1 MGIFHEKRKK
11 NFYIWNMIDFIN
23 FMNASLLCGLL
34 TVYIL
39 LFKKNALRSYSD
51 YLLSISILG
60 QIYAL
65 LLFLLVFSGSIQHV
79 PQLYRTAAP
88 ITFLV
93 PPLGYLYVRS
103 VLYNEKKWQGIDFL
117 HLLPFLFFSINY
129 LPFFLSPLDYK
140 LEIVSKTIAD
150 KNFGIEKQLGFLPE
164 SVFYLFRPIQA
175 IIYIV
180 FQWHL
185 ILSFNRNNPN
195 QFVTDQIK
203 RVTRW
208 LSIFTMA
215 STGFLVAFF
224 ITIVLYF
231 TQDNLFSSDQ
241 LTLIPNTILAVSH
254 FVVFTYL
261 LINPQ
266 VLTGLPFIRYK
277 ETKST
282 IIENE
287 IVKVPF
293 IYENYAKEIK
303 SLEKYFTVKKTFL
316 QPNISIS
323 QVSVETEIPIRDL
336 SYIINNYYEK
346 RFNDYINE
354 MRCQYFIAKV
364 DKNTLDSLTIEAIA
378 FESGFSSKSS
388 FYRAFNRFYSCTPS
402 EHLESLLKAE

>member
-1 MGIFHEKRKK
+1 
-11 NFYIWNMIDFIN
+11 
-23 FMNASLLCGLL
+23 MNASLLCGLL

-51 YLLSISILG
+51 YLLSISLLG

>member
-1 MGIFHEKRKK
+1 
-11 NFYIWNMIDFIN
+11 MIDFIN

-51 YLLSISILG
+51 YVLSLTILS
-60 QIYAL
+60 QIYAV
-65 LLFLLVFSGSIQHV
+65 LLFLLVFSGSILHV
-79 PQLYRTAAP
+79 PHLYRTAAP
-88 ITFLV
+88 ITFLI
-93 PPLGYLYVRS
+93 PPLSYLYVRS
-103 VLYNEKKWQGIDFL
+103 VLYNEKKWQGIDLL
-117 HLLPFLFFSINY
+117 HLLPFLFFFINY

-150 KNFGIEKQLGFLPE
+150 KNFGIIKQLGFLPE

-175 IIYIV
+175 AIYVV
-180 FQWHL
+180 FQWKL

-208 LSIFTMA
+208 LSIFTWA

-231 TQDNLFSSDQ
+231 TQENLFTSDE
-241 LTLIPNTILAVSH
+241 LTQIPNTILAVSH
-254 FVVFTYL
+254 FLVFTYL

-282 IIENE
+282 IVENE
-287 IVKVPF
+287 MVKVPF

-303 SLEKYFTVKKTFL
+303 SLEKYFTFNKTFL

-354 MRCQYFIAKV
+354 MRCQHFIAKV

-402 EHLESLLKAE
+402 EYLESLLKAE

>member
-1 MGIFHEKRKK
+1 
-11 NFYIWNMIDFIN
+11 
-23 FMNASLLCGLL
+23 
-34 TVYIL
+34 
-39 LFKKNALRSYSD
+39 
-51 YLLSISILG
+51 
-60 QIYAL
+60 
-65 LLFLLVFSGSIQHV
+65 
-79 PQLYRTAAP
+79 
-88 ITFLV
+88 
-93 PPLGYLYVRS
+93 
-103 VLYNEKKWQGIDFL
+103 
-117 HLLPFLFFSINY
+117 
-129 LPFFLSPLDYK
+129 
-140 LEIVSKTIAD
+140 
-150 KNFGIEKQLGFLPE
+150 
-164 SVFYLFRPIQA
+164 
-175 IIYIV
+175 
-180 FQWHL
+180 
-185 ILSFNRNNPN
+185 
-195 QFVTDQIK
+195 
-203 RVTRW
+203 
-208 LSIFTMA
+208 
-215 STGFLVAFF
+215 VAFF

-282 IIENE
+282 IVENE
-287 IVKVPF
+287 MVKVPF

-323 QVSVETEIPIRDL
+323 QVSVDTEIPIRDL

-354 MRCQYFIAKV
+354 MRCRHFIAKV

-402 EHLESLLKAE
+402 EYLESLLKAE

>member
-1 MGIFHEKRKK
+1 
-11 NFYIWNMIDFIN
+11 MIDFTD

-60 QIYAL
+60 QIYAV
-65 LLFLLVFSGSIQHV
+65 LLFLLVFSGSILHV
-79 PQLYRTAAP
+79 PHLYRTAAP
-88 ITFLV
+88 VTFLV
-93 PPLGYLYVRS
+93 PPLSYLYVRS

-150 KNFGIEKQLGFLPE
+150 KNFGIVKQLGFLPE

-175 IIYIV
+175 TIYVV
-180 FQWHL
+180 FQWKL
-185 ILSFNRNNPN
+185 ILTFNRNNPN

-231 TQDNLFSSDQ
+231 TQDNLFSSEQ

-282 IIENE
+282 IVENE
-287 IVKVPF
+287 VVKVPF

-323 QVSVETEIPIRDL
+323 QVSVDTEIPIRDL

-354 MRCQYFIAKV
+354 MRCQHFIAKV

-402 EHLESLLKAE
+402 EYLESLLKAE

>member
-1 MGIFHEKRKK
+1 MLDL
-11 NFYIWNMIDFIN
+11 ID

-51 YLLSISILG
+51 YILSISILG
-60 QIYAL
+60 QIYAV
-65 LLFLLVFSGSIQHV
+65 LLFLLVFSGSILHV
-79 PQLYRTAAP
+79 PHLYKTAAP

-93 PPLGYLYVRS
+93 PPLSYLYVRS

-117 HLLPFLFFSINY
+117 HLLPFLFFLIDY

-140 LEIVSKTIAD
+140 IEIVSKTIAD
-150 KNFGIEKQLGFLPE
+150 KNFGIVKQLGFLPE

-175 IIYIV
+175 AIYVV
-180 FQWHL
+180 FQWRL

-195 QFVTDQIK
+195 QFITDQIK
-203 RVTRW
+203 RVIRW
-208 LSIFTMA
+208 LSIFTWA

-231 TQDNLFSSDQ
+231 TQDNLFSNAE
-241 LTLIPNTILAVSH
+241 LTLIPNSILGLSY
-254 FVVFTYL
+254 FVVFSYL

-277 ETKST
+277 ESKST
-282 IIENE
+282 IVENE
-287 IVKVPF
+287 VVKVPF

-303 SLEKYFTVKKTFL
+303 SLEKYFAVKKTFL

-336 SYIINNYYEK
+336 SYIINNFYEK
-346 RFNDYINE
+346 RFNDYLNE
-354 MRCQYFIAKV
+354 MRLKHFIAKV
-364 DKNTLDSLTIEAIA
+364 DKNILDSLTIEAIA

-388 FYRAFNRFYSCTPS
+388 FYRAFNRFYSSTPS
-402 EHLESLLKAE
+402 AYLETLQKPK

>member
-1 MGIFHEKRKK
+1 
-11 NFYIWNMIDFIN
+11 MIDFIN

>member
-1 MGIFHEKRKK
+1 
-11 NFYIWNMIDFIN
+11 
-23 FMNASLLCGLL
+23 MNASLLCGLL

-51 YLLSISILG
+51 YVLSISILG
-60 QIYAL
+60 QIYAV
-65 LLFLLVFSGSIQHV
+65 LLFLLVFSGSILHV
-79 PQLYRTAAP
+79 PHLYRTAAP

-93 PPLGYLYVRS
+93 PPLSYLYVRS

-402 EHLESLLKAE
+402 EYLESLLKAE

>member
-1 MGIFHEKRKK
+1 
-11 NFYIWNMIDFIN
+11 MIDFIN

-51 YLLSISILG
+51 YVLSLTILS
-60 QIYAL
+60 QIYAV
-65 LLFLLVFSGSIQHV
+65 LLFLLVFSGSILHV
-79 PQLYRTAAP
+79 PHLYRTAAP
-88 ITFLV
+88 ITFLI
-93 PPLGYLYVRS
+93 PPLSYLYVRS
-103 VLYNEKKWQGIDFL
+103 VLYNEKKWQGIDLL
-117 HLLPFLFFSINY
+117 HLLPFLFFFINY

-150 KNFGIEKQLGFLPE
+150 KNFGIIKQLGFLPE

-175 IIYIV
+175 AIYVV
-180 FQWHL
+180 FQWKL

-208 LSIFTMA
+208 LSIFTWA

-231 TQDNLFSSDQ
+231 TQENLFTSDE
-241 LTLIPNTILAVSH
+241 LTQIPNTILAVSH
-254 FVVFTYL
+254 FLVFTYL

-282 IIENE
+282 IVENE
-287 IVKVPF
+287 MVKVPF

-354 MRCQYFIAKV
+354 MRCQHFIAKV
-364 DKNTLDSLTIEAIA
+364 DTNTLDSLTIEAIA
-378 FESGFSSKSS
+378 FDSGFSSKSS

-402 EHLESLLKAE
+402 EYLESLLKNE

>member
-1 MGIFHEKRKK
+1 
-11 NFYIWNMIDFIN
+11 MIDFTD
-23 FMNASLLCGLL
+23 FMDASLLCGLL

-79 PQLYRTAAP
+79 PHLYRTAAP
-88 ITFLV
+88 VTFLV
-93 PPLGYLYVRS
+93 PPLSYLYVRS

-117 HLLPFLFFSINY
+117 HLLPFFFFLINY

-140 LEIVSKTIAD
+140 IEIVSKTIAD
-150 KNFGIEKQLGFLPE
+150 KNFGIVKQLGFLPE

-175 IIYIV
+175 SIYVI
-180 FQWHL
+180 FQWKL

-195 QFVTDQIK
+195 QFITDQIK

-208 LSIFTMA
+208 LSIFTWA
-215 STGFLVAFF
+215 STGILVAFF

-231 TQDNLFSSDQ
+231 TQENLFSSDE

-287 IVKVPF
+287 MVKVPF
-293 IYENYAKEIK
+293 IYENYAQEIK
-303 SLEKYFTVKKTFL
+303 SLEKYFTFKKTFL

-354 MRCQYFIAKV
+354 MRCQHFIAKV
-364 DKNTLDSLTIEAIA
+364 DKHTLDSLTIEAIA

-402 EHLESLLKAE
+402 EYLENFSKAE

>member
-1 MGIFHEKRKK
+1 
-11 NFYIWNMIDFIN
+11 MIDFTD

-60 QIYAL
+60 QIYAV
-65 LLFLLVFSGSIQHV
+65 LLFLLVFSGSILHV
-79 PQLYRTAAP
+79 PHLYRTAAP
-88 ITFLV
+88 VTFLV
-93 PPLGYLYVRS
+93 PPLSYLYVRS

-150 KNFGIEKQLGFLPE
+150 KNFGIVKQLGFLPE

-175 IIYIV
+175 TIYVV
-180 FQWHL
+180 FQWKL
-185 ILSFNRNNPN
+185 ILTFNRNNPN

-203 RVTRW
+203 RVTHW

-241 LTLIPNTILAVSH
+241 LTLIPNTIQAVSH

-282 IIENE
+282 IVENE

-303 SLEKYFTVKKTFL
+303 SLEKYFTVNKTFL

-354 MRCQYFIAKV
+354 MRCQHFIAKV

-402 EHLESLLKAE
+402 EYLENLLKTD

>member
-1 MGIFHEKRKK
+1 
-11 NFYIWNMIDFIN
+11 MIDLLDFTE
-23 FMNASLLCGLL
+23 ASILCGLL

-39 LFKKNALRSYSD
+39 LIKKNALRSYSD
-51 YLLSISILG
+51 YLLSGSIIC
-60 QIYAL
+60 QIWAV
-65 LLFLLVFSGSIQHV
+65 LLFLFVFSGSIINF
-79 PQLYRTAAP
+79 PYAYRTAAP

-103 VLYNEKKWQGIDFL
+103 VLYNEKKWREFDFL
-117 HLLPFLFFSINY
+117 HLLPFLFFLINY
-129 LPFFLSPLDYK
+129 LPFFLSPLAYK
-140 LEIVSKTIAD
+140 SEIVARTIAD
-150 KNFGIEKQLGFLPE
+150 KNFGIVKQLGFLPE
-164 SVFYLFRPIQA
+164 SVFYLFRPLQA
-175 IIYIV
+175 TMYIV
-180 FQWHL
+180 FQWRL
-185 ILSFNRNNPN
+185 LVTFNRNNPN
-195 QFVTDQIK
+195 QQITDQIK
-203 RVTRW
+203 RVVKW
-208 LSIFTMA
+208 LSIFTWA
-215 STGFLVAFF
+215 SAGFLAAFF

-231 TQDNLFSSDQ
+231 TQENLFTKDE
-241 LTLIPNTILAVSH
+241 LTLIPNAILAVSH
-254 FVVFTYL
+254 FIIFTYL
-261 LINPQ
+261 LIYPQ

-282 IIENE
+282 IVENE
-287 IVKVPF
+287 VVKVPF

-354 MRCQYFIAKV
+354 MRCQHFIAKV

-402 EHLESLLKAE
+402 EYLESLLKAE

>member
-1 MGIFHEKRKK
+1 
-11 NFYIWNMIDFIN
+11 
-23 FMNASLLCGLL
+23 MNASLLCGLL

>member
-1 MGIFHEKRKK
+1 
-11 NFYIWNMIDFIN
+11 MIDFTD

-60 QIYAL
+60 QIYAV
-65 LLFLLVFSGSIQHV
+65 LLFLLVFSGSILHV
-79 PQLYRTAAP
+79 PHLYRTAAP
-88 ITFLV
+88 VTFLV
-93 PPLGYLYVRS
+93 PPLSYLYVRS

-150 KNFGIEKQLGFLPE
+150 KNFGIVKQLGFLPE

-175 IIYIV
+175 TIYVV
-180 FQWHL
+180 FQWKL
-185 ILSFNRNNPN
+185 ILTFNRNNPN

-241 LTLIPNTILAVSH
+241 LTLIPNTIQAVSH

-282 IIENE
+282 IVENE

-303 SLEKYFTVKKTFL
+303 SLEKYFTVNKTFL

-354 MRCQYFIAKV
+354 MRCQHFIAKV

-402 EHLESLLKAE
+402 EYLENLLKTD